1 MAKQKSYRTRLIGMI
16 HMQKS
21 AAHITDDG
29 YRLILMGATGKLTCT
44 ECSLK
49 ELFAVH
55 KDLNT
60 LLVKQGQKAFIFHR
74 RPNHSN
80 KPTIQNAVVAKA
92 KKVLGENWKERLDG
106 FLHKLNKTSV
116 KDCTENEIRR
126 IMGWISTTE
135 RRKKNAR

>member
-1 MAKQKSYRTRLIGMI
+1 MTKEKSYRTRLIGMI

-29 YRLILMGATGKLTCT
+29 YRLILIGATGKLTCT
-44 ECSLK
+44 ECSIK

-60 LLVKQGQKAFIFHR
+60 LLLKQGQKAFIFHR
-74 RPNHSN
+74 SPKHSN
-80 KPTIQNAVVAKA
+80 KPTIQNAVVARA
-92 KKVLGENWKERLDG
+92 KKVLGKNWKERLDG
-106 FLHKLNKTSV
+106 FLQKLNRTSV

-135 RRKKNAR
+135 RRQKNAR

>member
-1 MAKQKSYRTRLIGMI
+1 MAKEKSYRTRLIGMI

-29 YRLILMGATGKLTCT
+29 YRLILIGATGKLTCT
-44 ECSLK
+44 ECSIK

-60 LLVKQGQKAFIFHR
+60 LLVKQGQKAFIFNR
-74 RPNHSN
+74 SPKHSN
-80 KPTIQNAVVAKA
+80 KPTIQNAVVARA
-92 KKVLGENWKERLDG
+92 KKVLGKNWKERLDG
-106 FLHKLNKTSV
+106 FLQKLNRPSV

-135 RRKKNAR
+135 RRQKNAK

>member
-1 MAKQKSYRTRLIGMI
+1 MAKEKSYRTRLIGMI

-29 YRLILMGATGKLTCT
+29 YRLILIGATGKLTCT
-44 ECSLK
+44 ECSIK

-60 LLVKQGQKAFIFHR
+60 LLVKQGQKAFIFNR
-74 RPNHSN
+74 SPKHSN
-80 KPTIQNAVVAKA
+80 KPTIQNAVVARA
-92 KKVLGENWKERLDG
+92 KKVLGKNWKERLDG
-106 FLHKLNKTSV
+106 FLQKLNRPSV
-116 KDCTENEIRR
+116 KVCTENEIRR

-135 RRKKNAR
+135 RRQKNAR

>member
-1 MAKQKSYRTRLIGMI
+1 MAKEKSYRTRLIGMI

-29 YRLILMGATGKLTCT
+29 YRLILIGATGKLTCT
-44 ECSLK
+44 ECSIK

-74 RPNHSN
+74 SPKHSN
-80 KPTIQNAVVAKA
+80 KPTIQNAVETRA
-92 KKVLGENWKERLDG
+92 KKVLGKNWKERLDG
-106 FLHKLNKTSV
+106 FLQKLNRPSV
-116 KDCTENEIRR
+116 KDCTEDEIRR

-135 RRKKNAR
+135 RRQKNAR

>member
-1 MAKQKSYRTRLIGMI
+1 MAKEKSYRTRLIGMI

-29 YRLILMGATGKLTCT
+29 YRLILMGAAGKLTCS

-74 RPNHSN
+74 GPNHSN

-106 FLHKLNKTSV
+106 FLQKLNKTSV

-126 IMGWISTTE
+126 IMEWISTTVKRE
-135 RRKKNAR
+135 KNAR

>member
-1 MAKQKSYRTRLIGMI
+1 MAKEKSYRTRLIGMI

-29 YRLILMGATGKLTCT
+29 YRLILMGAAGKLTCT
-44 ECSLK
+44 ECSIK
-49 ELFAVH
+49 ELFAIH

-60 LLVKQGQKAFIFHR
+60 LLVKQGQKAFVFHGS
-74 RPNHSN
+74 PNHSN
-80 KPTIQNAVVAKA
+80 KPTIQNAVETRAR
-92 KKVLGENWKERLDG
+92 KVLGENWKERLDG
-106 FLHKLNKTSV
+106 FLHKLNRTSV
-116 KDCTENEIRR
+116 KDCTENEVRR

>member
-1 MAKQKSYRTRLIGMI
+1 MAKEKSYRTRLIGMI

-29 YRLILMGATGKLTCT
+29 YRLILIGATGKLTCT
-44 ECSLK
+44 ECSIK

-60 LLVKQGQKAFIFHR
+60 LLAKQGQKAFIFHR
-74 RPNHSN
+74 SPKHSN
-80 KPTIQNAVVAKA
+80 KPTIQNAVVARA
-92 KKVLGENWKERLDG
+92 KKVLGKNWKERLDG
-106 FLHKLNKTSV
+106 FLQKLNRTSV

-135 RRKKNAR
+135 RRQKNAR

>member
-1 MAKQKSYRTRLIGMI
+1 MAKEKSYRTRLIGMI

-29 YRLILMGATGKLTCT
+29 YRLILMGATGKLTCS
-44 ECSLK
+44 ECSIK

-60 LLVKQGQKAFIFHR
+60 LLVKQGQKAFVFHGS
-74 RPNHSN
+74 PNHSN
-80 KPTIQNAVVAKA
+80 KKTIQNAVVARA

-106 FLHKLNKTSV
+106 FLQKLNKTSV
-116 KDCTENEIRR
+116 KDCTENEVRR

-135 RRKKNAR
+135 RRQKNAR

>member
-1 MAKQKSYRTRLIGMI
+1 MAKEKSYRTRLIGMI

-29 YRLILMGATGKLTCT
+29 YRLILMGATGKLTCS

-74 RPNHSN
+74 GPNHSN
-80 KPTIQNAVVAKA
+80 KPTIQNAVETRAR
-92 KKVLGENWKERLDG
+92 KVLGENWKERLDG
-106 FLHKLNKTSV
+106 FLHKLNRTSV

-135 RRKKNAR
+135 RRQKNAR

>member
-1 MAKQKSYRTRLIGMI
+1 MAKEKSYRTRLIGMI
-16 HMQKS
+16 HMQKT

-29 YRLILMGATGKLTCT
+29 YRLILMGAAGKLSCS

-60 LLVKQGQKAFIFHR
+60 LLVKQGQKAFVFHR
-74 RPNHSN
+74 SPKHSN

-92 KKVLGENWKERLDG
+92 KKVLGQNWKERLDG
-106 FLHKLNKTSV
+106 FLQKLNKTSV

>member
-1 MAKQKSYRTRLIGMI
+1 MAKEKSYRTRLIGMI

-29 YRLILMGATGKLTCT
+29 YRLILIGATGKLTCT
-44 ECSLK
+44 ECSIK

-60 LLVKQGQKAFIFHR
+60 LLIKQGQKAFIFHR
-74 RPNHSN
+74 SPKHSN
-80 KPTIQNAVVAKA
+80 KPTIQNAVVARA
-92 KKVLGENWKERLDG
+92 KKVLGKNWKERLDG
-106 FLHKLNKTSV
+106 FLQKLNRPSV

-135 RRKKNAR
+135 RRQKNAR

>member
-1 MAKQKSYRTRLIGMI
+1 MAKEKSYRTRLIGMI

-29 YRLILMGATGKLTCT
+29 YRLILIGATGKLTCT
-44 ECSLK
+44 ECSIK

-60 LLVKQGQKAFIFHR
+60 LLVKQGQKAFIFNR
-74 RPNHSN
+74 SPKHSN
-80 KPTIQNAVVAKA
+80 KPTIQNAVVARA
-92 KKVLGENWKERLDG
+92 KKVLGKNWKERLDG
-106 FLHKLNKTSV
+106 FLQKLNRPSV

-135 RRKKNAR
+135 RRQKNAR

>member
-1 MAKQKSYRTRLIGMI
+1 MAKQSSYRTRLIGMI

-29 YRLILMGATGKLTCT
+29 YRLILIGATGKLTCS

-49 ELFAVH
+49 ELSAVH

-60 LLVKQGQKAFIFHR
+60 LLVKQGQKAFFFNGS
-74 RPNHSN
+74 PNHSN
-80 KPTIQNAVVAKA
+80 KKTIQNAVVAKA
-92 KKVLGENWKERLDG
+92 KKVLGQNWKERLDG
-106 FLHKLNKTSV
+106 FLQKLNRTSL

-135 RRKKNAR
+135 RRQKDAR

>member
-1 MAKQKSYRTRLIGMI
+1 MAKEKTYRARLIGMI

-21 AAHITDDG
+21 AAQLTNDE
-29 YRLILMGATGKLTCT
+29 YRLILMGAAGKLTCS

-74 RPNHSN
+74 GPNHSN
-80 KPTIQNAVVAKA
+80 KPTIQNAVVVKA

-135 RRKKNAR
+135 RRQKNAR

>member
-1 MAKQKSYRTRLIGMI
+1 MAKEKTYRARLIGMI

-29 YRLILMGATGKLTCT
+29 YRLILMGATGKLTCS

-74 RPNHSN
+74 GPNHSN
-80 KPTIQNAVVAKA
+80 KPTIQNAVVVKA

-106 FLHKLNKTSV
+106 FLQKLNKTSL

-135 RRKKNAR
+135 RRQKNAR

>member
-1 MAKQKSYRTRLIGMI
+1 MAKEKSYRTRLIGMI

-29 YRLILMGATGKLTCT
+29 YRLILIGATGKLTCT
-44 ECSLK
+44 ECSIQ

-60 LLVKQGQKAFIFHR
+60 LLIKQGQKAFIFHR
-74 RPNHSN
+74 SPKHSN
-80 KPTIQNAVVAKA
+80 KPTIQNAVVARA
-92 KKVLGENWKERLDG
+92 KKVLGKNWKERLDG
-106 FLHKLNKTSV
+106 FLQKLNRPSV

-135 RRKKNAR
+135 RRQKNAR

>member
-1 MAKQKSYRTRLIGMI
+1 MAKEKSYRTRLIGMI

-29 YRLILMGATGKLTCT
+29 YRLILIGATGKMTCT
-44 ECSLK
+44 ECSIK

-60 LLVKQGQKAFIFHR
+60 LLVKQGQKAFIFNR
-74 RPNHSN
+74 IPKHSN

-92 KKVLGENWKERLDG
+92 KKVLGQNWKERLDG
-106 FLHKLNKTSV
+106 FLQKLNKTSV

-135 RRKKNAR
+135 RRQKNAR